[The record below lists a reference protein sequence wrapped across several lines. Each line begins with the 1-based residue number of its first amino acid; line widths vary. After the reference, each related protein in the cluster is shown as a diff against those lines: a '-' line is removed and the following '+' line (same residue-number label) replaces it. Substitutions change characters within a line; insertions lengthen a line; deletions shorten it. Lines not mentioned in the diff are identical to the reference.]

1 MGKKNQ
7 SNHIKSNQVH
17 PPLSKEKRVD
27 EQGNDGRRFW
37 LKDGETTMRFVP
49 ELLTENQCKIIINH
63 INSDLISFNKKPLP
77 RSRYLITK

>member
-27 EQGNDGRRFW
+27 EQGNDLRRLW
-37 LKDGETTMRFVP
+37 LKDGNTTM
-49 ELLTENQCKIIINH
+49 LITKDLTENGCKVIINS
-63 INSDLISFNKKPLP
+63 INTAMVKLGKKAFPK
-77 RSRYLITK
+77 SKFLITR